1 MNKNVMAAVLVTLS
15 LGACANGR
23 EFAEV
28 ANTLPKLNPQNG
40 RIYFYRNNDVQGWGL
55 QPSIHLN
62 DEIVGK
68 SQPGGFFYVD
78 RPEGNYSVSTT
89 TEVTNTVS
97 FHLARNETK
106 YIKTGIAFGILVGR
120 IKPEIV
126 YPEQGRS
133 DLTDMKYIG
142 GQ

>member
-1 MNKNVMAAVLVTLS
+1 MKKNVIAAALVALS
-15 LGACANGR
+15 LGACASGR

-28 ANTLPKLNPQNG
+28 ASSIPKLSPQNG
-40 RIYFYRNNDVQGWGL
+40 RIYFYRNNDYPGWAI

-62 DEIVGK
+62 DEVVGK

-78 RPEGNYSVSTT
+78 RPEGDYRVSTT

-97 FHLARNETK
+97 FHLAKNETK
-106 YIKTGIAFGILVGR
+106 YIKTGIGMGIFVGR

-133 DLTDMKYIG
+133 DLNDMKYIG
-142 GQ
+142 VQ